1 MRRIADGVEAL
12 VAGQQEIIAGIDEVV
27 EEQRL
32 LGFGVEVLRRKIEE
46 GMGKKSKGKEKE
58 TEKGKGKEKG
68 VVTERITEET
78 VMEGDG
84 EETDGDGEDE
94 AGSAPVS

>member
-1 MRRIADGVEAL
+1 M
-12 VAGQQEIIAGIDEVV
+12 
-27 EEQRL
+27 
-32 LGFGVEVLRRKIEE
+32 LGFGVEVLWRKIEE
-46 GMGKKSKGKEKE
+46 EMGEESKGKEKE

-68 VVTERITEET
+68 VEMERIMEET

-94 AGSAPVS
+94 AGSAPIS